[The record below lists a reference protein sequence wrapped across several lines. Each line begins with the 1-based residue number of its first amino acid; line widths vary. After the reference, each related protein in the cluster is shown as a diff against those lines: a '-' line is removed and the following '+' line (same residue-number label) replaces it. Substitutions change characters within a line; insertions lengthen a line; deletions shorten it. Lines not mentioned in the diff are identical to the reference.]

1 MNEIAL
7 VTNAK
12 VKSKLRQL
20 HVISYLGNLFAMPIR
35 PHNFAIIIGG
45 KFKDIKLI
53 SMDLFYS
60 IDFATGYYVMDR

>member
-1 MNEIAL
+1 
-7 VTNAK
+7 
-12 VKSKLRQL
+12 
-20 HVISYLGNLFAMPIR
+20 MPIR